1 MALTREPTV
10 LRGITWDHPR
20 GLGGLR
26 ATAAA
31 YAAARP
37 GVRVEWTTRS
47 LQAFA
52 DQPVD
57 ELARRFDLIYLDH
70 PAIGGA
76 VARSC
81 LVPLDRH
88 LDGATLAGQAD
99 GSVGRSA
106 ESYEWDGHR
115 WALATD
121 AAAQVAAYRP
131 DLLERAGV
139 ALPRSWPEALD
150 AAVALRR
157 VGLWAALP
165 SIPVDAI
172 CAFLAV
178 CAALG
183 EEPLQAAGRGGAGQ
197 GGPGQGGPG
206 REGGATREGGA
217 GREGGGGREG
227 GPTRGGGGGHQ
238 VVSRGTGSSALE
250 LLRAFVERC
259 HPSNLDWNPPRM
271 LERMSTSDEVAYC
284 PLAFGY
290 ANYARP
296 AFRDHLVLA
305 APPPAG
311 DDGVPRGTLGGAGLA
326 VSARSRAVA
335 EAVRYAAFV
344 ADPDSQRTVYFE
356 AGGQPGHR
364 SAWTDPAVN
373 AAASGFFRDTLAAL
387 DAALLRPRHDGFLAF
402 QETAGDLVRGHL
414 REGGDPGPVLEA
426 IDAAYQDSYRNS
438 AGAGAQPASRAGRA

>member
-1 MALTREPTV
+1 LTV
-10 LRGITWDHPR
+10 LRGITWDHLR
-20 GLGGLR
+20 GLGGLE

-31 YAAARP
+31 YAAVRP
-37 GVRVEWTTRS
+37 GARVAWATRS

-52 DQPVD
+52 DQPVE
-57 ELARRFDLIYLDH
+57 ELARRFDLICLDH
-70 PAIGGA
+70 PAVGQA

-88 LDGATLAGQAD
+88 LDQATLAGQAT

-106 ESYEWDGHR
+106 VAYQWDGHR

-139 ALPRSWPEALD
+139 AVPRTWPEALD
-150 AAVALRR
+150 AAAALRR
-157 VGLWAALP
+157 AGLWAALP
-165 SIPVDAI
+165 AVPVDAI

-183 EEPLQAAGRGGAGQ
+183 EPPFAAG
-197 GGPGQGGPG
+197 
-206 REGGATREGGA
+206 
-217 GREGGGGREG
+217 
-227 GPTRGGGGGHQ
+227 Q
-238 VVSRGTGSSALE
+238 VVSRPTGRTALE
-250 LLRAFVERC
+250 LLRGFLGLS
-259 HPSNLDWNPPRM
+259 HPASLDWNPPRL
-271 LERMSTSDEVAYC
+271 LERMSGDDQVAYC

-296 AFRDHLVLA
+296 GFRRHLVLA

-326 VSARSRAVA
+326 VSAHSAAPA
-335 EAVRYAAFV
+335 EAAAYAAFV
-344 ADPDSQRTVYFE
+344 ADPDTQRTVYFQ

-364 SAWTDPAVN
+364 AAWTDPAVN
-373 AAASGFFRDTLAAL
+373 AAASGFFRDTLPAL
-387 DAALLRPRHDGFLAF
+387 DAALLRPRHHGFLAF
-402 QETAGDLVRGHL
+402 QQAAGELVHRHL
-414 REGGDPGPVLEA
+414 RHGGDPDAVLLA
-426 IDAAYQDSYRNS
+426 MDAAYQGSVA
-438 AGAGAQPASRAGRA
+438 AGAGRG

>member
-1 MALTREPTV
+1 MALTLQPTV

-26 ATAAA
+26 ATAVA

-37 GVRVEWTTRS
+37 GVRVQWTTRS

-57 ELARRFDLIYLDH
+57 QLASRFDLIYLDH
-70 PAIGGA
+70 PAIGEA

-88 LDGATLAGQAD
+88 LDGATLADQAE

-106 ESYEWDGHR
+106 ESYEWDRHR

-131 DLLERAGV
+131 DLMERAGV
-139 ALPRSWPEALD
+139 TLPRTWPDALD
-150 AAVALRR
+150 AAAALRR

-165 SIPVDAI
+165 AIPVDAI
-172 CAFLAV
+172 CAFLTV

-183 EEPLQAAGRGGAGQ
+183 EEPFQ
-197 GGPGQGGPG
+197 GGGE
-206 REGGATREGGA
+206 R
-217 GREGGGGREG
+217 
-227 GPTRGGGGGHQ
+227 H
-238 VVSRGTGSSALE
+238 VISRGTGRSALE
-250 LLRAFVERC
+250 VLRAFVERC
-259 HPSNLDWNPPRM
+259 HPSSLDWNPPSM
-271 LERMSTSDEVAYC
+271 LEHMSTSDEVAYC

-296 AFRDHLVLA
+296 GFRDHLVFA

-326 VSARSRAVA
+326 VSARSRAVE

-344 ADPDSQRTVYFE
+344 AGPDTQRTVYFQ

-373 AAASGFFRDTLAAL
+373 AASGGFFEGTLDAA
-387 DAALLRPRHDGFLAF
+387 DAALLRPRHDGFLGF
-402 QETAGDLVRGHL
+402 QDAAGALVHGHL
-414 REGGDPGPVLEA
+414 RAGEDPGPVLEA
-426 IDAAYQDSYRNS
+426 IEAAW
-438 AGAGAQPASRAGRA
+438 AAAAAGRR

>member
-1 MALTREPTV
+1 MALRPSPTV
-10 LRGITWDHPR
+10 LRGVTWDHER

-31 YAAARP
+31 YAALRP

-52 DQPVD
+52 DQPV
-57 ELARRFDLIYLDH
+57 EQLARRFDLIYLDH
-70 PAIGGA
+70 PAVGEA

-81 LVPLDRH
+81 LVPLDER
-88 LDGATLAGQAD
+88 LDGAALAVQAA

-106 ESYEWDGHR
+106 ESYVWGGHR

-131 DLLERAGV
+131 DLLRRAGLAV
-139 ALPRSWPEALD
+139 PRTWPEALD
-150 AAVALRR
+150 AAAALRR
-157 VGLWAALP
+157 AGLWAALP
-165 SIPVDAI
+165 AIPVDAV

-183 EEPLQAAGRGGAGQ
+183 EAPFAAG
-197 GGPGQGGPG
+197 
-206 REGGATREGGA
+206 
-217 GREGGGGREG
+217 
-227 GPTRGGGGGHQ
+227 Q
-238 VVSRGTGSSALE
+238 VVSRRIGRSALA
-250 LLRAFVERC
+250 LLAAMVGRC
-259 HPSNLDWNPPRM
+259 HPDSLEWNPPRL
-271 LERMSTSDEVAYC
+271 LEHMSTGDEVAWC

-296 AFRDHLVLA
+296 GFRDHLVLA

-311 DDGVPRGTLGGAGLA
+311 GDGVPRGTLGGAGLA
-326 VSARSRAVA
+326 VSASSAAVA
-335 EAVRYAAFV
+335 EAVAYAAYV
-344 ADPDSQRTVYFE
+344 AGPEVQRTVYFQ

-364 SAWTDPAVN
+364 SAWTDGAVN
-373 AAASGFFRDTLAAL
+373 AAASGFFRDTLGAL

-402 QETAGDLVRGHL
+402 QEAAGDLVHGHL
-414 REGGDPGPVLEA
+414 RHGGDPDRVLA
-426 IDAAYQDSYRNS
+426 AVDAAWQASQHEP
-438 AGAGAQPASRAGRA
+438 AGKG

>member
-1 MALTREPTV
+1 VTV
-10 LRGITWDHPR
+10 LRGVTWDHVR
-20 GLGGLR
+20 GLAGLE

-37 GVRVEWTTRS
+37 GVRVAWTTRS

-52 DQPVD
+52 DQPVE

-70 PAIGGA
+70 PALGQA

-81 LVPLDRH
+81 LVPLDGH
-88 LDGATLAGQAD
+88 LDEATLAEQAE
-99 GSVGRSA
+99 GGVGRSA
-106 ESYEWDGHR
+106 ESYELAGHR

-139 ALPRSWPEALD
+139 ALPRTWPEALE
-150 AAVALRR
+150 AAGPLRR
-157 VGLWAALP
+157 AGLWAALP
-165 SIPVDAI
+165 AIPVDAV

-183 EEPLQAAGRGGAGQ
+183 EAPFQQAGR
-197 GGPGQGGPG
+197 
-206 REGGATREGGA
+206 
-217 GREGGGGREG
+217 
-227 GPTRGGGGGHQ
+227 
-238 VVSRGTGSSALE
+238 VVSRGTGREALE
-250 LLRAFVERC
+250 LLRALVGRC
-259 HPSNLDWNPPRM
+259 HPWSLDWNPPGM
-271 LERMSTSDEVAYC
+271 LEQMSSGDEVAWC

-290 ANYARP
+290 VNYARP
-296 AFRDHLVLA
+296 GFRKHLVLA

-326 VSARSRAVA
+326 VSAHSPAIDQAVG
-335 EAVRYAAFV
+335 YAAFV
-344 ADPDSQRTVYFE
+344 AGPEVQRTVYFQ

-373 AAASGFFRDTLAAL
+373 AEANGFFRDTLAAL
-387 DAALLRPRHDGFLAF
+387 DAALLRPRHDGFLGF
-402 QETAGDLVRGHL
+402 QDAAGGLVHDHL
-414 REGGDPGPVLEA
+414 RGGGDPDGVLRAIEA
-426 IDAAYQDSYRNS
+426 AWSA
-438 AGAGAQPASRAGRA
+438 AGAGRR